1 MTLWASD
8 LQPGQHSQLNCDVFL
23 TKVYLFVLFF
33 TWPAVELEW
42 IDEIRMVIVGHM
54 SLKSTF
60 RAENTAQKFFIPK
73 TLW

>member
-1 MTLWASD
+1 MIYNLDSIRN
-8 LQPGQHSQLNCDVFL
+8 NCNVFL
-23 TKVYLFVLFF
+23 TKAYLFVLFF

-60 RAENTAQKFFIPK
+60 RAENTAQKFSIPK